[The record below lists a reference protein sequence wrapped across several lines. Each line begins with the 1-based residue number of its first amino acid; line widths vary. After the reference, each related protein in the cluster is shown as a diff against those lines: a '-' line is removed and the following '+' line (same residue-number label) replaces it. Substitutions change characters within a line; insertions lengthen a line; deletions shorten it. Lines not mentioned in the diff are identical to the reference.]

1 MVRKTGL
8 LLLSV
13 LAILLVA
20 TMNSQAQDTMTRHTR
35 DVTQTGAVQPVG
47 RLAANRIM
55 QLDLVLPLRDPQGLD
70 LLLQQLYDPNSVH
83 YRQFLTVPEF
93 TERFGPTQ
101 VDYDAVVSF
110 AQRNGLAVVGGT
122 RDGMDVQVRGP
133 VSAVETAFH
142 VTMKTYQHPT
152 ENRTFYAPD
161 REPTTDLPF
170 ALWHVSGLDN
180 YSIPHPLYEKKSTY
194 AAAHGIPCPRLC
206 LMPRP
211 ARDLRHRFWEV
222 TCARLTTAGRR

>member
-20 TMNSQAQDTMTRHTR
+20 TMNSLAQDTMTRHTR

-110 AQRNGLAVVGGT
+110 AQSEWPCGGGRHARRHGCAGARVGVGGG
-122 RDGMDVQVRGP
+122 DGLPCAHGD
-133 VSAVETAFH
+133 VSASH
-142 VTMKTYQHPT
+142 
-152 ENRTFYAPD
+152 
-161 REPTTDLPF
+161 REPD
-170 ALWHVSGLDN
+170 V
-180 YSIPHPLYEKKSTY
+180 
-194 AAAHGIPCPRLC
+194 
-206 LMPRP
+206 
-211 ARDLRHRFWEV
+211 LR
-222 TCARLTTAGRR
+222 AGP